1 MIRVVFTVDAPFLG
15 GAEHYVARLATGLD
29 RSRFSPAVVMGSNDV
44 DESLL
49 AWAAELES
57 SGIPVT
63 RVRMRLPF
71 RPGDAVPIYRALAAF
86 DPDVVH
92 VNMPGPYSAQMGL
105 LAPLARLAGARVVVT
120 EHLPMVPWLWKRG
133 LVKRIAVGF
142 VDAAV
147 TMTRANAELLVRR
160 QGFPRQRVRV
170 VENGVP
176 ANFGR
181 REWDRNV
188 RAELGIEAAAVAFVF
203 VGNLIPYK
211 GLQRVIEALSRLSS
225 PWRLVVA
232 GAGPDAEPARELATR
247 LEVSDRVAFL
257 GRCSSEQVERVIA
270 ACDVLVLPSAVEGLP
285 YVILEAMACAKPV
298 VSTRVFG
305 IPEAVVEGET
315 GLLVAPDD
323 VDGLAQALRTLAA
336 DPARRERMGRAG
348 RERFEA
354 RFTLE
359 RQIRTLSALYRELV
373 TGRPSE
379 DGHDIT

>member
-1 MIRVVFTVDAPFLG
+1 MIRVVYTVDAPFLG

-29 RSRFSPAVVMGSNDV
+29 RLRFSPAVVMRSNDV
-44 DESLL
+44 DDSLL

-86 DPDVVH
+86 EPDVVH

-120 EHLPMVPWLWKRG
+120 EHLPMVPRLWKRD
-133 LVKRIAVGF
+133 LVKRLAVGF

-147 TMTRANAELLVRR
+147 TMTRANAELMVNR
-160 QGFPRQRVRV
+160 QGFPRRRVRV
-170 VENGVP
+170 VENGVR
-176 ANFGR
+176 AAFGT
-181 REWDRNV
+181 REGDSNA
-188 RAELGIEAAAVAFVF
+188 RADLGLEASTVAFVF
-203 VGNLIPYK
+203 VGNLIEHK
-211 GLQRVIEALSRLSS
+211 GLRRVIEALSSLATG
-225 PWRLVVA
+225 WRLVVVGSGPEA
-232 GAGPDAEPARELATR
+232 GAARALVSR
-247 LEVSDRVAFL
+247 LGVSARVVFL
-257 GRCSSEQVERVIA
+257 GQCSAEQVERVVA

-298 VSTRVFG
+298 VSSRVFG

-315 GLLVAPDD
+315 GLLVSPDD
-323 VDGLAQALRTLAA
+323 VAGLAAALHTLAA
-336 DPARRERMGRAG
+336 DSALRARMGRAG
-348 RERFEA
+348 RVRFEE

-359 RQIRTLSALYRELV
+359 RQLRVMSSLYRELL
-373 TGRPSE
+373 TGERG
-379 DGHDIT
+379 DGGS

>member
-29 RSRFSPAVVMGSNDV
+29 RLRFAPAVVMRSNDV

-57 SGIPVT
+57 SGIPVS

-120 EHLPMVPWLWKRG
+120 EHLPMVPRLWKRDV
-133 LVKRIAVGF
+133 VKRIGVGF

-160 QGFPRQRVRV
+160 QGFPRRRVRV
-170 VENGVP
+170 IENGVP
-176 ANFGR
+176 ASFGTR
-181 REWDRNV
+181 MGDSNA
-188 RAELGIEAAAVAFVF
+188 RAELGIEAGVVAFVF
-203 VGNLIPYK
+203 VGNLIEHK
-211 GLQRVIEALSRLSS
+211 GLRRVIEALSRLAAA
-225 PWRLVVA
+225 WRLVVA
-232 GAGPDAEPARELATR
+232 GAGPDADPARDLAAR
-247 LEVSDRVAFL
+247 LGVTERVVFL
-257 GRCSSEQVERVIA
+257 GRCSSEHVERVMA
-270 ACDVLVLPSAVEGLP
+270 AGDVLVLPSAVEGLP
-285 YVILEAMACAKPV
+285 YVILEAMACGKPV
-298 VSTRVFG
+298 VSSRVFG
-305 IPEAVVEGET
+305 IPEAVMEGET

-323 VDGLAQALRTLAA
+323 VAGLAEALRMLAA
-336 DPARRERMGRAG
+336 DPALRERMGRAG
-348 RERFEA
+348 RDRFE
-354 RFTLE
+354 RHFTLE
-359 RQIRTLSALYRELV
+359 RQIRAMSSLYRELV
-373 TGRPSE
+373 TGRRAE
-379 DGHDIT
+379 DGP